1 MEGEQ
6 RYSSTRSKSRCQME
20 VGGQC
25 HAPASLS
32 TIKNAGR
39 RVSTAERKN
48 LGRRE
53 GTDSKMYAS
62 YDFSRF
68 AGSLHMTHHTSSVD
82 MIPALRSWAPS
93 LASEGGRKNPAS
105 TNLPHSALPCPGHT
119 LPWLAVRTTPNGPEL
134 ARVEF
139 YRDAAASIHSVGVL
153 VGIFDVNAKR
163 PAVAA
168 RAIREF
174 RHRHSTGPAVW
185 CVSAVGEDVIIA
197 VPTLKLVNGAGVRTS
212 GAAYLSVLLYAYWP
226 IRNDFL
232 VIGTDL
238 WSIQEAITVISLR
251 SVMNA
256 CITVYW
262 NSVI

>member
-1 MEGEQ
+1 
-6 RYSSTRSKSRCQME
+6 ME

-25 HAPASLS
+25 HAPASLL

-39 RVSTAERKN
+39 RVSTAERKIV
-48 LGRRE
+48 GRRE
-53 GTDSKMYAS
+53 SRDSKMHAS

-93 LASEGGRKNPAS
+93 LASEGRRKNPAS
-105 TNLPHSALPCPGHT
+105 TNLPHSALPYPGHT
-119 LPWLAVRTTPNGPEL
+119 LPWLAVRTAPNGPEL

-174 RHRHSTGPAVW
+174 RHVHSTRPAV
-185 CVSAVGEDVIIA
+185 
-197 VPTLKLVNGAGVRTS
+197 
-212 GAAYLSVLLYAYWP
+212 
-226 IRNDFL
+226 
-232 VIGTDL
+232 
-238 WSIQEAITVISLR
+238 
-251 SVMNA
+251 
-256 CITVYW
+256 
-262 NSVI
+262 

>member
-1 MEGEQ
+1 MGGE
-6 RYSSTRSKSRCQME
+6 
-20 VGGQC
+20 C
-25 HAPASLS
+25 HAPSCLP

-48 LGRRE
+48 LGRQE
-53 GTDSKMYAS
+53 GRDSKTYAS

-82 MIPALRSWAPS
+82 MILELRSWAPS

-105 TNLPHSALPCPGHT
+105 TNLPHSALPCPGHK
-119 LPWLAVRTTPNGPEL
+119 LPWLVVRTTPNGPEL

-153 VGIFDVNAKR
+153 VGNYDVNAKR

-174 RHRHSTGPAVW
+174 RHRHSTGPAVC
-185 CVSAVGEDVIIA
+185 CVSALREDVIIG
-197 VPTLKLVNGAGVRTS
+197 VPT
-212 GAAYLSVLLYAYWP
+212 VLNW
-226 IRNDFL
+226 
-232 VIGTDL
+232 
-238 WSIQEAITVISLR
+238 
-251 SVMNA
+251 
-256 CITVYW
+256 
-262 NSVI
+262 